1 MTTVSTPAE
10 VLLCREGEPASSMN
24 VLAAGRAKSFTVGAE
39 GKEVIHS
46 LLAPGDLFG
55 AHALLG
61 RTDPSSSVQAL
72 TDHCVMRLEFHYH
85 HCLIIRLTDVAMREL
100 AEL

>member
-1 MTTVSTPAE
+1 RALPSLPTRRSSDLAALSELDGLMTTVSTPAE

-61 RTDPSSSVQAL
+61 RTEHSSSLQA
-72 TDHCVMRLEFHYH
+72 
-85 HCLIIRLTDVAMREL
+85 IIDTYCM
-100 AEL
+100 